1 MDGFLTRGWGNI
13 VIYLMLNPIANAVP
27 CVWLL
32 QFKLHELKAN
42 CKLYI
47 ERFKRRYNC
56 GVIALNQ
63 LDLELDGG
71 FTLKGAFLARQL
83 QVMGLSDRA
92 RGE

>member
-1 MDGFLTRGWGNI
+1 
-13 VIYLMLNPIANAVP
+13 MLNPIANAVP

-32 QFKLHELKAN
+32 RFKLHELQAKS
-42 CKLYI
+42 YI

-56 GVIALNQ
+56 GVIE

-83 QVMGLSDRA
+83 QVMGLSDRV